1 MGLFNMLEM
10 FFFVSLAI
18 TFVLIL
24 FLVYHFRQKM
34 TSMENRC
41 DAMFDIINNIVKEM
55 NNRTSLVTHH
65 EPPGNIIFKPDM
77 PYFERQELPKLVV
90 SESEYE
96 DDSDDESESE
106 SDDDD
111 DADSDESDDDA
122 GADDEADESDDVILP
137 EGVYEDMSV
146 KVINVEIH
154 DIDADITINDENL
167 VANDS
172 FDEEDPD
179 IQDGLDAEKIDN
191 LQVEKLEPTLESN
204 VFELQQTHMDIYRK
218 MNLNALKALVI
229 EKGYASDTN
238 KLKKVELLKLLE
250 TSA

>member
-1 MGLFNMLEM
+1 MLEM

-55 NNRTSLVTHH
+55 NNRSSLVTHH
-65 EPPGNIIFKPDM
+65 EFPDNVIFKPDTS
-77 PYFERQELPKLVV
+77 YFERQELPKLVV

-96 DDSDDESESE
+96 GSEEDDEESSDE
-106 SDDDD
+106 DNDEGSDDDD
-111 DADSDESDDDA
+111 DAGSDDD
-122 GADDEADESDDVILP
+122 DDEGSDDEDIILP
-137 EGVYEDMSV
+137 ESFDDDMSV
-146 KVINVEIH
+146 KVINVEMH
-154 DIDADITINDENL
+154 EIDADITTNDDNL
-167 VANDS
+167 VSNDNL
-172 FDEEDPD
+172 DEEDPD
-179 IQDGLDAEKIDN
+179 IQDGLDTEKVDN
-191 LQVEKLEPTLESN
+191 LHVEKLEPTLENN
-204 VFELQQTHMDIYRK
+204 VFELQQSNMDIYRK

-238 KLKKVELLKLLE
+238 KLKKVDLLKLLE
-250 TSA
+250 PSA